1 MDLAFAS
8 RSQLTT
14 TKARSGNEGFFGVWT
29 FKGMIG
35 LDDFTVDLPG
45 LDSCLI
51 QPSDEYEEIL
61 EIQSYPEKF
70 SDSPV

>member
-1 MDLAFAS
+1 
-8 RSQLTT
+8 
-14 TKARSGNEGFFGVWT
+14 
-29 FKGMIG
+29 MIG